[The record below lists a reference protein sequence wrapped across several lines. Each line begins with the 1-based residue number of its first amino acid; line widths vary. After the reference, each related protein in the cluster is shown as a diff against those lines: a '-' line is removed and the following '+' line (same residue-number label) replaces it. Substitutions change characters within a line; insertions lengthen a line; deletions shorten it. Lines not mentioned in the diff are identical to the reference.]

1 MSLRAQSEMDNLRTK
16 RMEQVK
22 IQYFENADVPKHR
35 EFIISQNNCVLCG
48 TVLEL
53 KHITDRG
60 TLEIKEEAFCTHC
73 EVKTRT
79 KTHAL
84 N

>member
-1 MSLRAQSEMDNLRTK
+1 MQPN
-16 RMEQVK
+16 K
-22 IQYFENADVPKHR
+22 INYFEKADTPKHR

-53 KHITDRG
+53 NHISDRV
-60 TLEIKEEAFCTHC
+60 TAAIKEEAYCCQC
-73 EVKTRT
+73 EVRTRAKIHT
-79 KTHAL
+79 L

>member
-1 MSLRAQSEMDNLRTK
+1 
-16 RMEQVK
+16 MEYGK
-22 IQYFENADVPKHR
+22 INYFEKADTTQHR

-53 KHITDRG
+53 KHIADRALG
-60 TLEIKEEAFCTHC
+60 EIKEEAFCTHC
-73 EVKTRT
+73 DVKTRA
-79 KTHAL
+79 KTHIM

>member
-1 MSLRAQSEMDNLRTK
+1 
-16 RMEQVK
+16 MEQNK
-22 IQYFENADVPKHR
+22 IQYFENAANPQHR

-53 KHITDRG
+53 KHITESG
-60 TLEIKEEAFCTHC
+60 AGEIKEEAFCTQC
-73 EVKTRT
+73 DVKTRAR
-79 KTHAL
+79 THIL

>member
-1 MSLRAQSEMDNLRTK
+1 MRHIMNGQKLN
-16 RMEQVK
+16 
-22 IQYFENADVPKHR
+22 YFENADSQIHR

-53 KHITDRG
+53 KHVTNHG
-60 TLEIKEEAFCTHC
+60 VLEVKEEAFCPHC

>member
-1 MSLRAQSEMDNLRTK
+1 MDYN
-16 RMEQVK
+16 K
-22 IQYFENADVPKHR
+22 INYFEKADSTKAR
-35 EFIISQNNCVLCG
+35 EFIISQNNCILCG

-79 KTHAL
+79 KIHAL

>member
-1 MSLRAQSEMDNLRTK
+1 
-16 RMEQVK
+16 MEISK
-22 IQYFENADVPKHR
+22 INYFEKADSIKHR

-53 KHITDRG
+53 KHLCDKDTS
-60 TLEIKEEAFCTHC
+60 EVKEEAFCPQC
-73 EVKTRT
+73 DVKTRA
-79 KTHAL
+79 KTHVL

>member
-1 MSLRAQSEMDNLRTK
+1 MD
-16 RMEQVK
+16 ECK
-22 IQYFENADVPKHR
+22 INYFEKVDSTKHR

-53 KHITDRG
+53 KHIADSTIA
-60 TLEIKEEAFCTHC
+60 EIKEEAFCPHC
-73 EVKTRT
+73 EVKTRA
-79 KTHAL
+79 KTHIL

>member
-1 MSLRAQSEMDNLRTK
+1 
-16 RMEQVK
+16 MEYLK
-22 IQYFENADVPKHR
+22 INYFEKADSKKHR

-53 KHITDRG
+53 KHIADRNNS
-60 TLEIKEEAFCTHC
+60 EVKEEAFCPQC
-73 EVKTRT
+73 DVKTRA
-79 KTHAL
+79 KTHIL

>member
-1 MSLRAQSEMDNLRTK
+1 MRQQ
-16 RMEQVK
+16 MEYNK
-22 IQYFENADVPKHR
+22 INYFEKADSNLHR

-53 KHITDRG
+53 KHVTDHG
-60 TLEIKEEAFCTHC
+60 VFEVKEEAFCPHC
-73 EVKTRT
+73 EVKTRS
-79 KTHAL
+79 KTHGL

>member
-1 MSLRAQSEMDNLRTK
+1 MD
-16 RMEQVK
+16 QHK
-22 IQYFENADVPKHR
+22 INYFEKADSIRHR
-35 EFIISQNNCVLCG
+35 EFIISQNNCILCG

-53 KHITDRG
+53 KHISEQG
-60 TLEIKEEAFCTHC
+60 TVEIREEAFCPHC

-79 KTHAL
+79 KTHAV

>member
-1 MSLRAQSEMDNLRTK
+1 
-16 RMEQVK
+16 MEQTK
-22 IQYFENADVPKHR
+22 IQYFENANVPKHR

-53 KHITDRG
+53 KHIVEVGVD
-60 TLEIKEEAFCTHC
+60 EVKEEAFCPHC
-73 EVKTRT
+73 DVKTRSR
-79 KTHAL
+79 THVL